1 MFYNQVGNVA
11 LGSRLRMLSEKITE
25 DAKQIYSLYGVNLKP
40 KWFPVFYVLSHSEG
54 KSITV
59 IANTIGHSHPS
70 VSKIVREM
78 AKEGIVMENSDKDDG
93 RKNIVQLT
101 EKGKEIAVKIEDQYL
116 DVNLAVEEAL
126 AQTQNNIWKALD
138 EFEFLLDRK
147 SLLKRV
153 QDQKKIREMKNVSII
168 PYENKY
174 ITDFKQLNKDW
185 ITKYFKLEG
194 ADNKVLDHPKEYILD
209 KGGYIF
215 VALYKEEPVGV
226 CALLKM
232 EHPDYDYELGK
243 MAVSDKAK
251 GKGIGWLLGK
261 AVVDKAKSLN
271 ARNVYL
277 ESNTKL
283 IPAITLYHKLGFKKV
298 AGQPTPYERCNI
310 HMELKF

>member
-11 LGSRLRMLSEKITE
+11 LGSRLRLLSEKITE

-40 KWFPVFYVLSHSEG
+40 KWFPVFYVLSQSEG
-54 KSITV
+54 ESITV
-59 IANTIGHSHPS
+59 IANIIGHSHPS

-78 AKEGIVMENSDKDDG
+78 AKEGIVIETSDKDDG
-93 RKNIVQLT
+93 RKNIIQLT
-101 EKGKEIAVKIEDQYL
+101 KKGQEIAVKIEDQYL

-126 AQTQNNIWKALD
+126 AQTQNNLWKAMD

-153 QDQKKIREMKNVSII
+153 QDQKKIREMKDVEIV
-168 PYENKY
+168 PYESKY
-174 ITDFKQLNKDW
+174 RSDFKNLNEDW
-185 ITKYFKLEG
+185 ITKYFKMEESDHK
-194 ADNKVLDHPKEYILD
+194 ALDHPKEYILD
-209 KGGYIF
+209 RGGYIF

-232 EHPDYDYELGK
+232 DHPDYDYELGK
-243 MAVSDKAK
+243 MAVSDKAQ

-261 AVVDKAKSLN
+261 AVIDKARSLN

-283 IPAITLYHKLGFKKV
+283 IPAITLYHKFGFKKV
-298 AGQPTPYERCNI
+298 AGQPSPYERCNI
-310 HMELKF
+310 QMELKF

>member
-40 KWFPVFYVLSHSEG
+40 KWFPVFYVLSQSEG

-59 IANTIGHSHPS
+59 IAKIIGHSHPS

-78 AKEGIVMENSDKDDG
+78 AKEGIVMETSDKEDG

-101 EKGKEIAVKIEDQYL
+101 AKGQRIAVKIEDQYL
-116 DVNLAVEEAL
+116 DVNFAVEEAL
-126 AQTQNNIWKALD
+126 AQTKNNLWKAMD

-153 QDQKKIREMKNVSII
+153 QDQKKIREMKNVSVV
-168 PYENKY
+168 PYESKY
-174 ITDFKQLNKDW
+174 RSGFKKLNEDW
-185 ITKYFKLEG
+185 IKKYFKIEE
-194 ADNKVLDHPKEYILD
+194 ADSKALDHPKEYILD
-209 KGGYIF
+209 KGGDIF
-215 VALYKEEPVGV
+215 IALYNGNLVGV

-232 EHPDYDYELGK
+232 DHPDYDYELAK
-243 MAVSDKAK
+243 MAVSDEAK
-251 GKGIGWLLGK
+251 GKGIGWLLGE
-261 AVVDKAKSLN
+261 AVVKKAKSLN

-283 IPAITLYHKLGFKKV
+283 TPAISLYHKLGFKKV
-298 AGQPTPYERCNI
+298 AGPPTPYERCNI
-310 HMELKF
+310 QMELKF